1 MLRAHRMIQPPT
13 YQFGEYRLDRSARE
27 LSRNGARVAVP
38 TRVFD
43 CLVYLIENRERAI
56 GRDELVAALWG
67 RVDVSDA
74 QLGQI
79 VLRARRAVGD
89 DGNDQR
95 CIRTMPKYGY
105 RWMAETHLGTVE
117 PAVGAASPANDES
130 TRRAPRPNPA
140 DDAIAAPPSAAIP
153 SRAAPRH
160 RWLLAS
166 AIVLLAGIAA
176 VVVWRAQSPA
186 PTAADADAA
195 RASGIAVLP
204 VEVTAGP
211 EQDWVRLGG
220 MDALASRLRAAGLRV
235 MPSESVLA
243 VLQAHGRSDADAAL
257 RGATSSVLVVHAR
270 LQSTPQGWRA
280 ELVARPA
287 RGAPVA
293 GSADGRDVLP
303 TLRRAADQ
311 LLMRMGKV
319 VPDQGTT
326 ENGLDETLQR
336 ADAAMLANQLD
347 VARTILLSA
356 PALVRTEPQLRYRL
370 AMVDFRAGRLG
381 DVESTLQGLID
392 DTASSKDALLRAR
405 ALTGLG
411 TVHLNLGRF
420 ADSERDFTASIDA
433 LGGWQRPLER
443 GQALGGRGAAR
454 AAQYRYADAAE
465 DLGRARIELEQA
477 GDALGAARLDMVE
490 GELELQRSRPQAA
503 RPYLERAIAVF
514 ERFDAVNERTH
525 SLAMLVESER
535 LQLDYAAALATSD
548 RALELRAR
556 IKDPQLTT
564 QLVVSRAALLLDL
577 GRYAEAGALLASLD
591 RTKAPLDPQ
600 SLADIDR
607 VRAELALATGDA
619 AAAATA
625 ADASLHRLDDPHAAA
640 SRAWAAYVRARAR
653 VKLGQLAVAGRE
665 LAASLGAEAPADR
678 NAIGYRLAA
687 ADIAAAAQRDADAE
701 QAYKAAL
708 AAADADGVP
717 SHLVTVVAAYGDW
730 LLVHDRASAAEPIVG
745 RVVTFADRDFRC
757 SLLQVE
763 LFHALGQSSPWSAAL
778 RRAENLAGEREI
790 PSALRAPPSA

>member
-1 MLRAHRMIQPPT
+1 MLRAHRMIQPLT

-27 LSRNGARVAVP
+27 LSRNGAPVAVP

-105 RWMAETHLGTVE
+105 RWMAETRVGAVE
-117 PAVGAASPANDES
+117 PAASVVAPASDDPVSADVPRPSDES
-130 TRRAPRPNPA
+130 GES
-140 DDAIAAPPSAAIP
+140 IAATP
-153 SRAAPRH
+153 RAMPVRKAPDWTIGVVLALIACIGLFAVWYAKTPRTATTKI
-160 RWLLAS
+160 AS
-166 AIVLLAGIAA
+166 ATGG
-176 VVVWRAQSPA
+176 
-186 PTAADADAA
+186 
-195 RASGIAVLP
+195 GIAVLP
-204 VEVTAGP
+204 VDVAAGP
-211 EQDWVRLGG
+211 DQDWVRLGG

-235 MPSESVLA
+235 PPSESVLA
-243 VLQAHGRSDADAAL
+243 VLQARGQTDADAAL
-257 RGATSSVLVVHAR
+257 RSATSSERVVHAH

-280 ELVARPA
+280 ELVAQSA
-287 RGAPVA
+287 KGAPLA
-293 GSADGRDVLP
+293 GSADGREILP

-370 AMVDFRAGRLG
+370 AMVDFRAGRLRE
-381 DVESTLQGLID
+381 VESTLLGIVD
-392 DTASSKDALLRAR
+392 DSASGKDALLRAR

-420 ADSERDFTASIDA
+420 ADSERDFTAAIGA
-433 LGGWQRPLER
+433 LEGWQRPLER

-454 AAQYRYADAAE
+454 AAQYHYADAAE

-477 GDALGAARLDMVE
+477 GDALGSGRLDMVE

-503 RPYLERAIAVF
+503 RPHLERAISVF
-514 ERFDAVNERTH
+514 ERFDAVNERLH

-556 IKDPQLTT
+556 VRDPQLAT

-577 GRYAEAGALLASLD
+577 GRYAETGALLASLD
-591 RTKAPLDPQ
+591 RAKAPLDPQ
-600 SLADIDR
+600 SLADIDY
-607 VRAELALATGDA
+607 VRAELALATGE
-619 AAAATA
+619 AATA
-625 ADASLHRLDDPHAAA
+625 AIAADSSLHRLDDPHAAS
-640 SRAWAAYVRARAR
+640 SRAWAAYLRAQARA
-653 VKLGQLAVAGRE
+653 KLRQPDQASHE
-665 LAASLGAEAPADR
+665 LATSLGTESAEGRDEIA
-678 NAIGYRLAA
+678 YHLATA
-687 ADIAAAAQRDADAE
+687 QVAAAAGRDADAE
-701 QAYKAAL
+701 AAYAVAL
-708 AAADADGVP
+708 GKADADGVP
-717 SHLVTVVAAYGDW
+717 SHLVAVVAAYGGW
-730 LLVHDRASAAEPIVG
+730 LLEHDRAGAAEPVVG
-745 RVVTFADRDFRC
+745 RVATFADRDFRC

-763 LFHALGQSSPWSAAL
+763 LFHALGQTSAWAAAL
-778 RRAENLAGEREI
+778 AHAEKLAGEREI
-790 PSALRAPPSA
+790 PPDLRSPPTG

>member
-1 MLRAHRMIQPPT
+1 MLRAHRMIQPLT
-13 YQFGEYRLDRSARE
+13 FQFGDFRLDRSARE
-27 LSRNGARVAVP
+27 LSRNGEPVAVP

-105 RWMAETHLGTVE
+105 RWMAETRVGVVE
-117 PAVGAASPANDES
+117 PATSNTAPANDES
-130 TRRAPRPNPA
+130 ASPRSIAVESAIETVPAGERGAPRA
-140 DDAIAAPPSAAIP
+140 SRWLIALAIALIIGFAAF
-153 SRAAPRH
+153 AAWRT
-160 RWLLAS
+160 RT
-166 AIVLLAGIAA
+166 A
-176 VVVWRAQSPA
+176 VHVDTSS
-186 PTAADADAA
+186 
-195 RASGIAVLP
+195 SGSIAVLP
-204 VEVTAGP
+204 VDVTSGP
-211 EQDWVRLGG
+211 DQDWVRLGG

-235 MPSESVLA
+235 PPSESVLA
-243 VLQAHGRSDADAAL
+243 VLQSRGRSDPDTAL
-257 RGATSSVLVVHAR
+257 RSATSSELVVHSR

-280 ELVARPA
+280 ELVAQPSD
-287 RGAPVA
+287 GSPLA
-293 GSADGRDVLP
+293 GSAEGREVLP

-336 ADAAMLANQLD
+336 ADAAMLANQLE

-370 AMVDFRAGRLG
+370 AMVDFRAGRLRE
-381 DVESTLQGLID
+381 VETTLQGIVD
-392 DTASSKDALLRAR
+392 DSAASKDALLRAR

-420 ADSERDFTASIDA
+420 ADSERDFTAAVDA
-433 LGGWQRPLER
+433 LEGWQRPLER

-454 AAQYRYADAAE
+454 AAQYRYGDAAQ

-477 GDALGAARLDMVE
+477 GDALGSGRLDMVE
-490 GELELQRSRPQAA
+490 GELELQRDRPQAA
-503 RPYLERAIAVF
+503 RPHLERAIATF
-514 ERFDAVNERTH
+514 ERFDAVNERLH

-556 IKDPQLTT
+556 VKDPQLTT

-577 GRYAEAGALLASLD
+577 GRHAETRALLASLD
-591 RTKAPLDPQ
+591 HATAPLDPQ

-607 VRAELALATGDA
+607 MRAELAFATGDA

-625 ADASLHRLDDPHAAA
+625 ADASLRRLDDPHAAS

-653 VKLGQLAVAGRE
+653 VKLGQQDLSSRE
-665 LAASLGAEAPADR
+665 LADALAAETPEGR
-678 NAIGYRLAA
+678 NEIGYRLAIA
-687 ADIAAAAQRDADAE
+687 EIAAAAKHDVDAD
-701 QAYKAAL
+701 QAYAAAL
-708 AAADADGVP
+708 AQADSDGIP
-717 SHLVTVVAAYGDW
+717 SHLVAVVAPYGDW
-730 LLVHDRASAAEPIVG
+730 LLAHDRAGAAEPVVG
-745 RVVTFADRDFRC
+745 RVATWSDRDFRS
-757 SLLQVE
+757 SLLQAE
-763 LFHALGQSSPWSAAL
+763 LFHAAGQMSAWSAAL
-778 RRAENLAGEREI
+778 ARAEKLAGEREI
-790 PSALRAPPSA
+790 PPDLRTPPSS

>member
-13 YQFGEYRLDRSARE
+13 YQFDEYRLDPSARE
-27 LSRNGARVAVP
+27 LSRNGAPVAVP

-105 RWMAETHLGTVE
+105 RWMAQTRIGAAE
-117 PAVGAASPANDES
+117 PAATVGSPSDDASMPDAV
-130 TRRAPRPNPA
+130 AIPP
-140 DDAIAAPPSAAIP
+140 DDAGEAIAAA
-153 SRAAPRH
+153 SRAAPAATTR
-160 RWLLAS
+160 RWVIGLAI
-166 AIVLLAGIAA
+166 ALVAGGVVFAA
-176 VVVWRAQSPA
+176 WHMRAPST
-186 PTAADADAA
+186 PTTKIDAA
-195 RASGIAVLP
+195 GGGIAVLP

-211 EQDWVRLGG
+211 DQDWVRLGG

-235 MPSESVLA
+235 PPSESVLA
-243 VLQAHGRSDADAAL
+243 VLQARGQTDGDAAL
-257 RGATSSVLVVHAR
+257 RNATSSALVVHAR

-280 ELVARPA
+280 ELVAQSA
-287 RGAPVA
+287 KGASLA
-293 GSADGRDVLP
+293 GSADGREILP

-319 VPDQGTT
+319 VPDQGAT

-347 VARTILLSA
+347 VARTILLAA

-370 AMVDFRAGRLG
+370 AMVDFRAGRLRE
-381 DVESTLQGLID
+381 VESTLQGIVD
-392 DTASSKDALLRAR
+392 DSASSKDALLRAR

-420 ADSERDFTASIDA
+420 ADAERDFTAAVVA
-433 LGGWQRPLER
+433 LEGWQRPLER
-443 GQALGGRGAAR
+443 GEALGGRGASR

-477 GDALGAARLDMVE
+477 GDALGSGRLDMVE
-490 GELELQRSRPQAA
+490 GELELQRNRPQAA
-503 RPYLERAIAVF
+503 RPRLEHAVAVF

-535 LQLDYAAALATSD
+535 LQLDYTAALATSD

-556 IKDPQLTT
+556 VKDPQLAT

-577 GRYAEAGALLASLD
+577 GRYAEAGALLAGLD

-619 AAAATA
+619 STAVAA
-625 ADASLHRLDDPHAAA
+625 ADASLHRTDDPHAAS
-640 SRAWAAYVRARAR
+640 SRAWAAYVRAQGR
-653 VKLGQLAVAGRE
+653 VKLGQRDEASRELATALGAESAEGRDEIAYHLAVAKVATLAGR
-665 LAASLGAEAPADR
+665 DT
-678 NAIGYRLAA
+678 
-687 ADIAAAAQRDADAE
+687 DAE
-701 QAYKAAL
+701 QAYAAAL
-708 AAADADGVP
+708 AKADAEGIP
-717 SHLVTVVAAYGDW
+717 LHLVTVAAAYGEW
-730 LLVHDRASAAEPIVG
+730 LIAHDRASAAEPVVG
-745 RVVTFADRDFRC
+745 RVAAWADRDFRC
-757 SLLQVE
+757 ALLQVE
-763 LFHALGQSSPWSAAL
+763 LFHALGQTSSWSAAL
-778 RRAENLAGEREI
+778 VRAERLAGEREI
-790 PSALRAPPSA
+790 PVAVRVPPSD

>member
-27 LSRNGARVAVP
+27 LSRSGAPVAVP

-105 RWMAETHLGTVE
+105 RWMAETHVGVVE
-117 PAVGAASPANDES
+117 PAAGARPANDEPAVVAAATPADEPGK
-130 TRRAPRPNPA
+130 TRRWIVVGVVV
-140 DDAIAAPPSAAIP
+140 AIACAA
-153 SRAAPRH
+153 AF
-160 RWLLAS
+160 
-166 AIVLLAGIAA
+166 AIWRTRTLPATATGTIAA
-176 VVVWRAQSPA
+176 
-186 PTAADADAA
+186 
-195 RASGIAVLP
+195 SGVAVLP

-211 EQDWVRLGG
+211 DQDWVRLGG

-235 MPSESVLA
+235 PPSESVLA
-243 VLQAHGRSDADAAL
+243 ALQARGRNDADTAL
-257 RGATSSVLVVHAR
+257 RSATSSDLVVHAR

-280 ELVARPA
+280 ELVAAPA
-287 RGAPVA
+287 KGAPLTA
-293 GSADGRDVLP
+293 NADGREVLP

-336 ADAAMLANQLD
+336 ADAAMLANQLE

-370 AMVDFRAGRLG
+370 AMVDFRAGRLRE
-381 DVESTLQGLID
+381 VESALQGIVD
-392 DTASSKDALLRAR
+392 DSAASKDALLRAR

-420 ADSERDFTASIDA
+420 ADAERDFTGAVGA
-433 LGGWQRPLER
+433 LEGWQRPLER

-477 GDALGAARLDMVE
+477 GDALGSGRLDMVE
-490 GELELQRSRPQAA
+490 GELELQRNRPQAA
-503 RPYLERAIAVF
+503 RPHLDRAITVF
-514 ERFDAVNERTH
+514 ERFDAVNERLH

-548 RALELRAR
+548 RAMELRAR
-556 IKDPQLTT
+556 VKDPQLAA

-591 RTKAPLDPQ
+591 HATAPLDPQ

-607 VRAELALATGDA
+607 MRAELALATGDA
-619 AAAATA
+619 AAALKA
-625 ADASLHRLDDPHAAA
+625 ADASLRRLDDPHAAS

-653 VKLGQLAVAGRE
+653 VKLGGLDAAGPELAATLAAETKEGSEEIGYTLATAELAATAGRE
-665 LAASLGAEAPADR
+665 ADADR
-678 NAIGYRLAA
+678 
-687 ADIAAAAQRDADAE
+687 
-701 QAYKAAL
+701 AYAAAL
-708 AAADADGVP
+708 AAADAEGVP
-717 SHLVTVVAAYGDW
+717 SHLVAVVTAYGEW
-730 LLVHDRASAAEPIVG
+730 LLAHDRANAAEPVVG
-745 RVVTFADRDFRC
+745 RVATFADRDFRC
-757 SLLQVE
+757 SLLQVA
-763 LFHALGQSSPWSAAL
+763 LFHALGQTGAWSAAL
-778 RRAENLAGEREI
+778 ARTEKLAGERGI
-790 PSALRAPPSA
+790 PAALRTPPSA